1 MCGLQYVD
9 PDLAPAPVTY
19 VNKWLK
25 GDPDTPKFLGNP
37 SVEMDQAW
45 HELLSATAI
54 RFSEEELI
62 LANNAT
68 SIRLQDGGYVAGLG
82 ISHSLHCVVSLLSAS
97 NPSTATRLRI
107 SFTSSLLHYLCTL
120 PPIKLLLITSHDG
133 LQGLS

>member
-1 MCGLQYVD
+1 MNEVRFFACEDQYVD
-9 PDLAPAPVTY
+9 KSLAPAPVTY

-37 SVEMDQAW
+37 STEMDQAW
-45 HELLSATAI
+45 HELLSGTAI

-82 ISHSLHCVVSLLSAS
+82 ISHSLHCVVSITYTSS
-97 NPSTATRLRI
+97 PSTKNIRGFSDPSHVQP
-107 SFTSSLLHYLCTL
+107 SFWE
-120 PPIKLLLITSHDG
+120 II
-133 LQGLS
+133 